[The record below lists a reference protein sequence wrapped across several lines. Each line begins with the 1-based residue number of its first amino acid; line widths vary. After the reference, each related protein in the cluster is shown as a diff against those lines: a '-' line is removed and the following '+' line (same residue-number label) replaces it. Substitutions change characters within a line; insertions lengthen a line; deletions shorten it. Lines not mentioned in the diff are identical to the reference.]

1 MKQVLFLYR
10 FNPYHN
16 RVIKKYATTAEYIA
30 AAGSYLS
37 CEYPKNFAY
46 RDGVSTMMRVKLDS
60 ITESPDYALILTD
73 ENNPVIESRWF
84 VLDVDIQ
91 SGTVAQVDLRRD
103 VIADHYDDV
112 INAPCFIEKATL
124 NESDPF
130 IFNTENIT
138 VNKIK
143 SGETLLK
150 DASNCAWVVGYMA
163 PNFTAGTAT
172 SQESQQASA
181 VYSDASDF
189 NTYFPYANYIKF
201 PTNDQ
206 NLPTTPGA
214 KEKVASGYR
223 IRFTVTRTNYIGS
236 NILDPYGW
244 LMYTWKK
251 GTYPNNDAVENYH
264 TLSDMNDSRGV
275 QYAPF
280 KTDILGIWSSI
291 ANNRIK
297 NDLVANLDQIELGL
311 NTYYN
316 ISASAQF
323 STYNNKIIK
332 VGNKYYKLNLFYEQE
347 NNTTEV
353 YFGTADNNDFVS
365 GLKAMSCWDSVDNVV
380 ASTKAIYAYMLYQNC
395 YLEATEVNT
404 GKISINVDP
413 ANSLECKSMPF
424 KMFCIPYSTEKAISI
439 RYGTAL
445 SYTTITMAQ
454 DLALTVAKAISTQ
467 YSSSGTLYDIQ
478 LLPYCPD
485 QSIIVEDH
493 TILMPKDAQKTTLVT
508 DGDSNNIGAI
518 YWCGNNTGTFDI
530 SHTINISDVKM
541 ESIADMYRISSPN
554 WNGQF
559 EFNAAKNGGISKF
572 NVDFTYKPHSPYIH
586 INPEFGR
593 LYGED
598 YNDARGLICA
608 GDFSLPQS
616 SSAWNAYEIQ
626 NKNYQNQFQRD
637 IESLELT
644 QSIQMKQQT
653 FAALTNIIGGGV
665 AGAAT
670 GMMVGG
676 LGGAAAGFTAGAALS
691 GAGAAMDVK
700 YQKQLNEEAI
710 DYRRDQFGFQIENI
724 KALPQNLTNVGGLTA
739 NNKLFPVLEYYTCTD
754 EEKQAIKLKLQY
766 NGMSVNRIGTIAA
779 FLQPT
784 ESYIKGKIIRLTID
798 EDNHFIEAIAN
809 EIDKGVFIK

>member
-37 CEYPKNFAY
+37 CEFPKNFAY
-46 RDGVSTMMRVKLDS
+46 RDGVSTMIRVKLDS
-60 ITESPDYALILTD
+60 IAESPDYALILTD

-244 LMYTWKK
+244 LMYSWKK

-264 TLSDMNDSRGV
+264 TLSDMNDNRGV

-297 NDLVANLDQIELGL
+297 NDLVANLDQIESGL

-316 ISASAQF
+316 ISAAAQF
-323 STYNNKIIK
+323 NTYNNKVIK
-332 VGNKYYKLNLFYEQE
+332 VGNKYYKLNLYYEPE
-347 NNTTEV
+347 YNTSDV

-380 ASTKAIYAYMLYQNC
+380 ASTKAIYAYMFYQNC

-404 GKISINVDP
+404 GKISIHVDP
-413 ANSLECKSMPF
+413 TYSLQCKSMPF
-424 KMFCIPYSTEKAISI
+424 KMFCIPYSTEKAITI
-439 RYGTAL
+439 RYGSAL

-454 DLALTVAKAISTQ
+454 DLALTVAKALSTQ

-485 QSIIVEDH
+485 PSIIVEDH

-559 EFNAAKNGGISKF
+559 EFNAAKNGGVSKF

-586 INPEFGR
+586 INPDFGR

-616 SSAWNAYEIQ
+616 SSAWNNYEIQ

-754 EEKQAIKLKLQY
+754 EEKQAIQLKLQY

-784 ESYIKGKIIRLTID
+784 ESYIKGKLIRLTID

-809 EIDKGVFIK
+809 EIDRGVFIK